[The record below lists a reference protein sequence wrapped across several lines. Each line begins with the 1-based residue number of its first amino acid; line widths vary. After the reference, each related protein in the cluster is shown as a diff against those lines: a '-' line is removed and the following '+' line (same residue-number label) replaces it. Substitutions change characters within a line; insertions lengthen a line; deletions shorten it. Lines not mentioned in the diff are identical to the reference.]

1 MTPSS
6 GSPPTCLAAFR
17 AGYFFSREENC
28 MKMYANENLITVSLG
43 AAFVNSIGTVVSIS
57 ELSVFRSDHV
67 L

>member
-1 MTPSS
+1 
-6 GSPPTCLAAFR
+6 
-17 AGYFFSREENC
+17 